1 MTKDTTT
8 PTIKSEKEAP
18 SVIVPNTVVTITIP
32 WSAAEPEYI
41 KARAKVA
48 RTVKVP
54 GFRQGKVPPDVAEK
68 MAGNEKIID
77 TALDVLLP
85 KFYAEAIKKE
95 KKAPLTQPQFR
106 GVKIEAGS
114 DWVIAAEIAE
124 KPEIKLGDYKK
135 IVKEAKKHAV
145 EKIAEENK
153 AITEGNKKLKDDE
166 KPRPAVTEEQ
176 QKDFTLQHIYQHL
189 AEETKPQVAEL
200 LVRREVEYELDQLA
214 RQLQSVNFTFQQY
227 LERRQ
232 MTEQQ
237 LSQQMAMAAVGR
249 LQIIFILD
257 EIAKDNKITVS
268 ETEIDTYM
276 NEKVEESVRKQY
288 AQSAEYRQL
297 VSQTLH
303 RQKVAEQLLAI

>member
-1 MTKDTTT
+1 MAKDLTKT
-8 PTIKSEKEAP
+8 PASEKEAP
-18 SVIVPNTVVTITIP
+18 SLISPNTVVTITIP
-32 WSAAEPEYI
+32 WSKAEPEYI

-77 TALDVLLP
+77 TALDTLLP
-85 KFYAEAIKKE
+85 EFYAAAIKKE
-95 KKAPLTQPQFR
+95 NKAPLTQPQFR
-106 GVKIEAGS
+106 GIKIEAGS

-124 KPEIKLGDYKK
+124 KPEVKLGDFKK

-145 EKIAEENK
+145 EKIAEEEK
-153 AITEGNKKLKDDE
+153 AIE
-166 KPRPAVTEEQ
+166 KPRSAVTEEQ
-176 QKDFTLQHIYQHL
+176 KKEFTLQHIYQHL
-189 AEETKPQVAEL
+189 SEDLKPQIPEL
-200 LVRREVEYELDQLA
+200 LVRREVEYDLDQLA

-257 EIAKDNKITVS
+257 EIAKTNKIEVS
-268 ETEIDTYM
+268 EDEVETYLK
-276 NEKVEESVRKQY
+276 EKVEESIRTQHGK
-288 AQSAEYRQL
+288 SPEYRQL
-297 VSQTLH
+297 ITQTLL
-303 RQKVAEQLLAI
+303 RQKVAEQLLAV